1 MGSTNKKSDKDKAAE
16 QKKPETTS
24 GGMQLNQLSD
34 QALLEV
40 AQYFQTLAEPA
51 RLKLLNLL
59 CQQERSV
66 GELARACGFSI
77 ANASRHLSQLC
88 QQGFI
93 VRESR
98 GNSVYYRMADSGV
111 EALCDLVCD
120 SIAKRVQQ
128 RVAAQ
133 QEFLR

>member
-1 MGSTNKKSDKDKAAE
+1 MNRRTEHAEDRVAE
-16 QKKPETTS
+16 QENSTVAQ
-24 GGMQLNQLSD
+24 GVQLNQLSD

-59 CQQERSV
+59 RQQEYSV
-66 GELARACGFSI
+66 GELAHACGFSV

-93 VRESR
+93 ARESR
-98 GNSVYYRMADSGV
+98 GNSVYYCMADSGV

-120 SIAKRVQQ
+120 SIARRVQQ